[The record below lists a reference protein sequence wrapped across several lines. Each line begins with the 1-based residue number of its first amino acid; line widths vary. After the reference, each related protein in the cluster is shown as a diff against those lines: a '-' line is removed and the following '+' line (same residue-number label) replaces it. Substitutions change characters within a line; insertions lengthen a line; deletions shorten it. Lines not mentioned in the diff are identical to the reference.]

1 MERAEVLKRVIG
13 ILTEAQDIRRAV
25 ESGRD
30 GDGDGYG
37 DADTGSDPDSAA
49 ATAGVATT
57 LLNEMLPSISVP
69 TDATPQQVAALVA
82 EALGPALHTMVS
94 GFSLAFTSLAIAHD
108 SGRTDITSIE
118 VLQEL
123 ALEVEA
129 GTYDEGA

>member
-13 ILTEAQDIRRAV
+13 ILTEAQNIRRAV
-25 ESGRD
+25 ESERDANPIGDD
-30 GDGDGYG
+30 GDGAG
-37 DADTGSDPDSAA
+37 DDTE
-49 ATAGVATT
+49 ATAGVAST

-69 TDATPQQVAALVA
+69 ADASPQQVAAAVA

-108 SGRTDITSIE
+108 GGRTDVSAIE

-129 GTYDEGA
+129 GTYDEGP